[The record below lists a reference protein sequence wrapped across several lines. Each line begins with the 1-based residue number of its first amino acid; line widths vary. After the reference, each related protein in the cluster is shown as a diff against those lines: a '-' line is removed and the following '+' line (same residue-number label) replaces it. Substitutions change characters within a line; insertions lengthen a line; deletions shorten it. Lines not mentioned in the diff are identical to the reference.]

1 MRIIGLIV
9 YLFAALMVGIGSN
22 LPAMIDTSSLIIVLL
37 GTLGL
42 LLFGGSRLGNMFG
55 VVFSGEATV
64 ADLQEA
70 AQAWKQAGAYMMTC
84 GGIGTFI
91 GLIIMLKNM
100 DDPAAIAP
108 GMAIALLTT
117 FYGIV
122 LGLGICLPLS
132 ARLEDRARPQEEE
145 TRTSNI

>member
-1 MRIIGLIV
+1 MMRILGLLV
-9 YLFAALMVGIGSN
+9 LLASLMVGIGGN
-22 LPAMIDTSSLIIVLL
+22 LSIMIDPNSGVIVLL

-42 LLFGGSRLGNMFG
+42 LLFAGNRLGNMFG
-55 VVFSGEATV
+55 SVFSGGATA

-70 AQAWKQAGAYMMTC
+70 AQAWKQAGAYMLVC

-91 GLIIMLKNM
+91 GFIIMLKNM

-117 FYGIV
+117 FYGIF
-122 LGLGICLPLS
+122 LGLGICMPLG
-132 ARLEDRARPQEEE
+132 ARLEDRAQAQGAEGAQ
-145 TRTSNI
+145 